1 MSRPRFRARRGSALI
16 LVLLMTLAV
25 AALAVAAI
33 FMASSANLLSRF
45 YDRERDHRFAAEA
58 AIEIVRSRLELDPS
72 LGVPDTGMR
81 VLASGLRIPDADG
94 VQRSAISVDVYGA
107 ATGDSSGATTPH
119 VTLIARAWDAAG
131 TRHVRRVDLRR
142 ESFSQYQFVVDRFPN
157 AITFG
162 PGTFAGRVH
171 SNDSWRSGGSS
182 ATASTFLGR
191 VTTSGSF
198 VGTATFNGDSASNVA
213 TLVYPAD
220 STFRRLDTLAAAAN
234 LLFEPVSGSSGG
246 NVRGSRLEF
255 VAFDADGDGTIE
267 VGEGFARVFDLA
279 AGMDTS
285 RLRVSLNPSTGFSR
299 TFLGI
304 PIGTTF
310 YAKSWDDPIVQNQC
324 GAFYLRNGRW
334 QFFPVAVHRTAWAR
348 SIIVAPGG
356 GNVPAVN
363 NPAMNAMD
371 AYDWASTERILG
383 QSTARCFPAGSPYLM
398 PTERMTNAAGVV
410 TGTAADVYPWGS
422 VAGSGG
428 YGGLDTTFT
437 PRSHYCLINTTEGTS
452 NGRCVA
458 GTLET
463 VGEWR
468 AFGGTAVSG
477 IASSIRQAPELPY
490 LWPLG
495 TLRNAGYRGVMR
507 ASGGPLFVSGLHRG
521 RLTLVVDG
529 SATFVDRLEQ
539 VQDPADPAT
548 PACDDQLGIV
558 ATGDILVAN
567 SALFRARRIAYQPP
581 AILGT
586 VNPDS
591 MTKFLGGVL
600 EVVVHAQL
608 MSLGGT
614 VGIEDY
620 AEAAVAGQTLSCPP
634 EASGNSASG
643 CFRLVGGAAMR
654 DYTPL
659 YSGSNAGMRWAGI
672 PDRCQETNRRPP
684 FFPLTNRYTEVRSV
698 EIRNTLANNPVK
710 IRAILMRLKGK
721 TL

>member
-1 MSRPRFRARRGSALI
+1 
-16 LVLLMTLAV
+16 MTLAV
-25 AALAVAAI
+25 AALAIAAI
-33 FMASSANLLSRF
+33 FMSSSANLLSRF

-94 VQRSAISVDVYGA
+94 VQRSRISVDVYGA
-107 ATGDSSGATTPH
+107 VTGDTSGATTPH
-119 VTLIARAWDAAG
+119 VTLIARAWDALG

-142 ESFSQYQFVVDRFPN
+142 ESFSRYQFVVDRFPN
-157 AITFG
+157 TMTFG
-162 PGTFAGRVH
+162 PGSFAGRVH

-182 ATASTFLGR
+182 ATATDFLGT

-198 VGTATFNGDSASNVA
+198 VGTSTFRGDSMSGVPVIA
-213 TLVYPAD
+213 YPAD

-234 LLFEPVSGSSGG
+234 LYFAPVSGSSGG
-246 NVRGSRLEF
+246 NVRGTRLEF

-267 VGEGFARVFDLA
+267 DGEGFARVFDLA
-279 AGMDTS
+279 PGMDTS
-285 RLRVSLNPSTGFSR
+285 RLRVSIDSDEPFYTTSLFGVIR
-299 TFLGI
+299 TLR
-304 PIGTTF
+304 F
-310 YAKSWDDPIVQNQC
+310 YAKSWDDPIIQNQC

-363 NPAMNAMD
+363 NPAMDEMD
-371 AYDWASTERILG
+371 AYDFASTRRILG

-410 TGTAADVYPWGS
+410 TGTAADIYPWGS
-422 VAGSGG
+422 VAGTGG

-437 PRSHYCLINTTEGTS
+437 PRSRNCLINVTETS
-452 NGRCVA
+452 PNGQCVA
-458 GTLET
+458 GTLAT

-468 AFGGTAVSG
+468 AFPGTAVSG
-477 IASSIRQAPELPY
+477 IASTIRQAPELPY
-490 LWPLG
+490 LWPLS
-495 TLRNAGYRGVMR
+495 TARNPGYRGVMR
-507 ASGGPLFVSGLHRG
+507 ASGGPLFVSGRHRG
-521 RLTLVVDG
+521 KVTLVVDG
-529 SATFVDRLEQ
+529 STIIVDRIEH

-548 PACDDQLGIV
+548 QPCDDQLGIV

-567 SALFRARRIAYQPP
+567 SALFRAKRVGYQPP
-581 AILGT
+581 APIGT

-591 MTKFLGGVL
+591 MTKHLGGVR
-600 EVVVHAQL
+600 EAVVHAQL

-614 VGIEDY
+614 VGTEGY
-620 AEAAVAGQTLSCPP
+620 AEAAVAGETLSCPP
-634 EASGNSASG
+634 DASGNTAAG

-654 DYTPL
+654 SYTPL
-659 YSGSNAGMRWAGI
+659 YSGSNTGMRWAGI
-672 PDRCQETNRRPP
+672 PDRCQGTNRRPP

-698 EIRNTLANNPVK
+698 EIRNTLANNPAK

-721 TL
+721 SL